1 MEEHFSSQISVG
13 VGRRCCLTHLFIMAE
28 CIIIWTLKWICAQ
41 FWSIALHMG
50 FERGK
55 KSLAE
60 LPPWINTVG
69 ATVRFLAWNNQT
81 RLSNQNSAKHVWCM
95 FHMRVIYTAHN
106 RNTFYTNGKFCDC
119 KSAFF
124 GCLTCQCI
132 RVHPRNQHGWIWY
145 KVSRHCYA

>member
-81 RLSNQNSAKHVWCM
+81 RLSNQNSAKRVWCTFTYVSYIQLTLATLSIQM
-95 FHMRVIYTAHN
+95 QISTAN
-106 RNTFYTNGKFCDC
+106 PD
-119 KSAFF
+119 SALFE
-124 GCLTCQCI
+124 CQCI
-132 RVHPRNQHGWIWY
+132 RVHPRNQHGSTCP
-145 KVSRHCYA
+145 KVLPLLV